1 MAIGWRSTW
10 LSLSALLSVNL
21 GEQPAGLL
29 SGGHLALVITV
40 FTMGK
45 SELCFKTT
53 LDILMVN
60 FSKIN
65 AILRLIETAP
75 GLQAPRYQRKVILIT
90 ICLRLL

>member
-1 MAIGWRSTW
+1 M
-10 LSLSALLSVNL
+10 SLSALLSVNL
-21 GEQPAGLL
+21 GRAAGRSALW
-29 SGGHLALVITV
+29 GHLALVITL

-45 SELCFKTT
+45 SELLSKTT

-75 GLQAPRYQRKVILIT
+75 GLQTPRYQRKVI
-90 ICLRLL
+90 

>member
-1 MAIGWRSTW
+1 MHF
-10 LSLSALLSVNL
+10 LSVNL

-29 SGGHLALVITV
+29 SGGHLALFITV

-65 AILRLIETAP
+65 AILRLIETGP
-75 GLQAPRYQRKVILIT
+75 GEAPRSQRKVI
-90 ICLRLL
+90 